1 MDKGARDVE
10 MAEPEVAHPLQQ
22 QFEDTEDLIATY
34 NASSSP
40 DKAITALQ
48 RIIGYGAFLLLPS
61 PASRWKG
68 SQASRNADTMC
79 A

>member
-10 MAEPEVAHPLQQ
+10 MAEPEEVHPLQQ

-40 DKAITALQ
+40 EEAIAALQ
-48 RIIGYGAFLLLPS
+48 KIIGYGTIFAVICCGWHLDGRGQPLL
-61 PASRWKG
+61 
-68 SQASRNADTMC
+68 
-79 A
+79 